1 MDYNYN
7 YIVIEGNIGAGKTSL
22 VTRIG
27 EELKAKIILERF
39 ADNPFL
45 PKFYSDPERYSF
57 PVELSF
63 LADRYHQLKEELS
76 TRNIFSSLIIADYYF
91 SKSLIF
97 ASNTLK
103 EDEYNLYR
111 QIYNIIHRHFP
122 LPDLYVYLHLPVDRL
137 LNNIR
142 RRGREYEQTITE
154 EYLIRLQIKYFEY
167 FKVQK
172 DMKILIID
180 IANIDFV
187 NNPEDY
193 LILRNYILNVK
204 HLMGINRIIL

>member
-1 MDYNYN
+1 MDFN

-22 VTRIG
+22 VKLLG
-27 EELKAKIILERF
+27 GELKAKIILERF
-39 ADNPFL
+39 AENPFL
-45 PKFYSDPERYSF
+45 PKFYYDPERYSF

-63 LADRYHQLKEELS
+63 LADRYHQLKDELS
-76 TRNIFSSLIIADYYF
+76 NRNIFSSLLIADYYF

-103 EDEYNLYR
+103 TDEYNLYR

-137 LNNIR
+137 LANIR
-142 RRGREYEQTITE
+142 RRGRDYEQKITE
-154 EYLIRLQIKYFEY
+154 EYLIKVQMKYFEY

-172 DMKILIID
+172 DQKILIID
-180 IANIDFV
+180 ISNIDFV
-187 NNPEDY
+187 NNSEDY
-193 LILRNYILNVK
+193 CNIRDYILKGK
-204 HLMGINRIIL
+204 HLIGINRIIL

>member
-1 MDYNYN
+1 MEYNYF
-7 YIVIEGNIGAGKTSL
+7 VIEGNIGAGKTSL
-22 VTRIG
+22 VTRLG

-45 PKFYSDPERYSF
+45 PKFYSDPDRYSF

-103 EDEYNLYR
+103 QDEYNLYR

-122 LPDLYVYLHLPVDRL
+122 LPDLYIYLHLPVDRL
-137 LNNIR
+137 LSHIR
-142 RRGREYEQTITE
+142 KRDRDYEQTITA
-154 EYLIRLQIKYFEY
+154 EYLMKLQTKYFEY
-167 FKVQK
+167 FKVQR

-180 IANIDFV
+180 ISNIDFV
-187 NNPEDY
+187 NNLNDY
-193 LILRNYILNVK
+193 LIIRDYILNEK
-204 HLMGINRIIL
+204 HLAGINRIIL